1 MSVMMF
7 RAIICCVALI
17 VGLLAALNVTAESA
31 GACNGTTCGK
41 PAPLNLMNF
50 MNGPGQSSTSQ
61 SGSTQ
66 AAAVTSTAP
75 VKTATTKRRHHKA
88 KIATRSNSE
97 APPPQT
103 AASEQPALPAAAA
116 TAFAAHAPDDVQ
128 VVSGDEVNAIDRAM
142 GKADAPVAETNGV
155 SPGTENDNSDRLKW
169 ADAKEFGAEQYKP
182 SAAPAPVKAPAG
194 DSTLRDDSWIGRF
207 WATLGDGYVALI
219 AMIKQLFS

>member
-31 GACNGTTCGK
+31 GACNGTACGK

-50 MNGPGQSSTSQ
+50 MNGTGQ

-66 AAAVTSTAP
+66 AANVTSTSP
-75 VKTATTKRRHHKA
+75 VKTATTKRRHHKP
-88 KIATRSNSE
+88 KTATRSNTE
-97 APPPQT
+97 ATPPQT

-128 VVSGDEVNAIDRAM
+128 VVSGDEVNAIDLAM

-155 SPGTENDNSDRLKW
+155 SPGTENDNRDRVKW
-169 ADAKEFGAEQYKP
+169 AEAKEFGAEQYKP
-182 SAAPAPVKAPAG
+182 TAAPAPVQAPTS
-194 DSTLRDDSWIGRF
+194 DSSTLRDDSWMGRF
-207 WATLGDGYVALI
+207 WSSIGDGYVALI
-219 AMIKQLFS
+219 AMIKQLFARNG

>member
-1 MSVMMF
+1 MMF

-50 MNGPGQSSTSQ
+50 MNGSGQTSTGQ

-66 AAAVTSTAP
+66 AATVTSTAP

-88 KIATRSNSE
+88 KTAARSNSE
-97 APPPQT
+97 ATPPST

-116 TAFAAHAPDDVQ
+116 TAYAAHAPDDVQ

-142 GKADAPVAETNGV
+142 TSANGASAETNGV
-155 SPGTENDNSDRLKW
+155 SPGADSDNRDRVKW
-169 ADAKEFGAEQYKP
+169 ADANEFRADQYQP
-182 SAAPAPVKAPAG
+182 SAAAPAPVKAPAS

-207 WATLGDGYVALI
+207 WSTIGDGYVALI